1 MTPPPLDIGALMHQV
16 VPLVNT
22 LGLEYGE
29 ISAEQAVVTF
39 RDQPEYRNHVG
50 GPHAAA
56 LFAAAESATGAA
68 AIAAFGDL
76 LDRAVLLPMTAN
88 MEFLSIALGDITAT
102 ARITDN
108 VAEARQVFESGVR
121 PEFEIVADL
130 TNSAGDVTGR
140 LVTRWTLKKLRTQ
153 SD

>member
-1 MTPPPLDIGALMHQV
+1 MTSPTFDIGALMHQV
-16 VPLVNT
+16 VPLVST
-22 LGLEYGE
+22 LGLEYGDVT
-29 ISAEQAVVTF
+29 ADKAVVIF

-56 LFAAAESATGAA
+56 MFAAAESATGAA

-102 ARITDN
+102 ARITDD
-108 VAEARQVFESGVR
+108 VAEARQIFESGVR

-130 TNSAGDVTGR
+130 TNSAGYVTGR

>member
-1 MTPPPLDIGALMHQV
+1 MTSPAFDIGALMHQV
-16 VPLVNT
+16 VPLVST
-22 LGLEYGE
+22 LGLEYGDVT
-29 ISAEQAVVTF
+29 ADKAVVIF

-56 LFAAAESATGAA
+56 MFAAAESATGAA

-76 LDRAVLLPMTAN
+76 MDRAVLLPMTAN

-102 ARITDN
+102 ARITDD
-108 VAEARQVFESGVR
+108 VAEARQIFESGVR